1 MILITPALRD
11 ARPAD
16 SLMTAV
22 NLRSCCN
29 GSECV
34 WGHAPV
40 IEDCGVCWTAQVSF
54 WESLALPQTDV
65 CAGEQWR
72 KRRAVWCVIPLKNE
86 KCLTA
91 DAQQLSQ
98 TVVLQLSHKIIIY
111 YYNSPQ
117 HFFPSIACVSH
128 LQTFNPFLILT
139 QSPFIHLDG
148 FPHHRGHFVYLFN
161 VCLHLLHKH
170 NKQQHTIILCIR
182 TVKTIYSFLLC
193 VCVCVFRTDVSV
205 LLSQLGDYSRIFSLA
220 GHQKAKHLLSVFA
233 HDQLQR
239 RLMLLQWR
247 AQLCGEK
254 ETFKTD
260 LRYLSTNIT
269 NPTKH
274 TCVFLLQFP
283 YLTVLL
289 LDAHDQCGAWPVSR
303 HLVQHLN
310 LFLILQTHGLVLREY
325 MLMLMTGYRS
335 Y

>member
-1 MILITPALRD
+1 MILITQALRD

-72 KRRAVWCVIPLKNE
+72 KRCAVWCVIPLKNE
-86 KCLTA
+86 KRLTA

-139 QSPFIHLDG
+139 QSPFIHLDS

-193 VCVCVFRTDVSV
+193 VYLGLTLVCCSLSWVTIVGSSLLLAIRRRNTCSLYLLMISSSADWCSSSDVRSSAEREKHLKQTYGTRQQTSQTQQNTPVFSCC
-205 LLSQLGDYSRIFSLA
+205 SSRIWRFSCWMPMTSVERGRCLA
-220 GHQKAKHLLSVFA
+220 TWF
-233 HDQLQR
+233 
-239 RLMLLQWR
+239 
-247 AQLCGEK
+247 
-254 ETFKTD
+254 
-260 LRYLSTNIT
+260 STSISSWYCR
-269 NPTKH
+269 H
-274 TCVFLLQFP
+274 T
-283 YLTVLL
+283 
-289 LDAHDQCGAWPVSR
+289 G
-303 HLVQHLN
+303 
-310 LFLILQTHGLVLREY
+310 
-325 MLMLMTGYRS
+325 
-335 Y
+335 